1 MQISHDECAKR
12 RLVERDEIR
21 LAVRLLMQH
30 GYRDDD
36 IAPQLSRFY
45 YVDIDT
51 LNEELVAMLDQQ
63 LAMTVPLDLEF
74 RNGRLNAFLSASP
87 AVCCGLQIRFSVC
100 TSKTCAMPGLIASG
114 STSPSVIAGSAR
126 QPHDDL
132 LGGAA

>member
-74 RNGRLNAFLSASP
+74 RKVA
-87 AVCCGLQIRFSVC
+87 
-100 TSKTCAMPGLIASG
+100 
-114 STSPSVIAGSAR
+114 
-126 QPHDDL
+126 
-132 LGGAA
+132 